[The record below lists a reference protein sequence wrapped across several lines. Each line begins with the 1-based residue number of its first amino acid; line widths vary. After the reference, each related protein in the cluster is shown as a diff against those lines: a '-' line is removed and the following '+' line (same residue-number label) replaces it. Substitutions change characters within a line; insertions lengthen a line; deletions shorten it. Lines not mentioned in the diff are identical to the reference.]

1 MAGESARHMARRH
14 AHRDPRRSMAF
25 AHGAEG
31 EERTAQTLA
40 ALGAGWTVWH
50 DLHWPG
56 RSRANI
62 DHLVIGPGGVFVVD
76 SKHWS
81 GTVTVIADRVRQN
94 GRVRETEVAAVGEAS
109 LAVARLVPAY
119 ADSVL
124 GVLCLV
130 REEPVR
136 GRSRDVLMCS
146 TATLVEMLESRPA
159 RLTAYDIER
168 IVTTLQRTMRTYAVI
183 APPPPASETRRVH
196 LVLVI
201 VVLLITLILLG

>member
-1 MAGESARHMARRH
+1 MARRH
-14 AHRDPRRSMAF
+14 AHRDPRRALAF

-31 EERTAQTLA
+31 EERTAQTLGG
-40 ALGAGWTVWH
+40 LGAGWTVWH

-56 RSRANI
+56 RPRANI
-62 DHLVIGPGGVFVVD
+62 DHVVIGPGGVFVVD

-81 GTVTVIADRVRQN
+81 GTVTVIAGRVRQN
-94 GRVRETEVAAVGEAS
+94 GHVRETEVAAIGEAS

-119 ADSVL
+119 ADSVS

-130 REEPVR
+130 RDEPVR

-159 RLTAYDIER
+159 RLTPYDIER
-168 IVTTLQRTMRTYAVI
+168 IATTLQRAMRTYAVSE
-183 APPPPASETRRVH
+183 PSRPASRARRVD
-196 LVLVI
+196 VLFVVI
-201 VVLLITLILLG
+201 VLITLVLLW